1 MPAHTILRQTHA
13 RKYIYRKMHGTRG
26 VHVYLLR
33 TAQVV
38 VIIAFELATEYPRA
52 LVYMVVGGLD
62 LYSLIH

>member
-1 MPAHTILRQTHA
+1 
-13 RKYIYRKMHGTRG
+13 MHGTRG